1 MNIVTVAVAI
11 STITNDSL
19 SSDTS
24 SVADEYGNFHR
35 GILIIP
41 DKETVDVIAL
51 EEEKEKSLDFQY
63 GRHSMHC
70 YTECLYIG
78 NHH

>member
-1 MNIVTVAVAI
+1 M
-11 STITNDSL
+11 

-51 EEEKEKSLDFQY
+51 EEEKERVLIFNMA
-63 GRHSMHC
+63 GIRCIVILNACILEIITEHSDRQVKVHVVI
-70 YTECLYIG
+70 IG
-78 NHH
+78 